1 MQDCLDAVT
10 GLVVWPQTVTER
22 LDNVISRDPE
32 VRRSTL
38 EHLGNCTKHAPDR
51 SVRGVRSLGAP
62 DSIKV
67 TKKLVCAVEQVN
79 DHSCRELF
87 MR

>member
-1 MQDCLDAVT
+1 MCGSGEFGAQR
-10 GLVVWPQTVTER
+10 LVAKSHGV
-22 LDNVISRDPE
+22 S
-32 VRRSTL
+32 
-38 EHLGNCTKHAPDR
+38 KDR

-79 DHSCRELF
+79 DHSCQELF